1 MNNKG
6 YVKFTRGVLFHPAFQ
21 KKNRELCNL
30 GAFMWLIM
38 EASFADRKYRINN
51 QEITLKRGQL
61 CCSIRYMA
69 EAWGWDK
76 SKVQRYLDQLKNFS
90 VITSDTPN
98 DTPSDTPNILT
109 ICNYDEYQ
117 DTPSDTP
124 SDTKHNKINNKRNNN
139 IKDPAFE
146 EWWKA
151 FNYVGPSKGIKD
163 KAEKFYLKNKKDSD
177 LLVKVL
183 TTFNDYSSHQQSKN
197 LGVPMVTTWINQK
210 RWENY
215 TTTTPKD
222 EFISIRKE
230 DDYLKWVSWV
240 QKGRRHISISDDM
253 VRRMRKENLIT
264 EEQFKKR

>member
-30 GAFMWLIM
+30 GAFMWLVM
-38 EASFADRKYRINN
+38 EASFVDRKYRINN

-98 DTPSDTPNILT
+98 DTPSDTPNNLT
-109 ICNYDEYQ
+109 ICHYEDYQ

-151 FNYVGPSKGIKD
+151 FNYVGPNKGVKG
-163 KAEKFYLKNKKDSD
+163 KAEKFYHKNKKDSD
-177 LLVKVL
+177 LLVKIL
-183 TTFNDYSSHQQSKN
+183 TTYNHYSSHQQQNK
-197 LGVPMVTTWINQK
+197 LGVPMVTTWLNGK
-210 RWENY
+210 NWETYNI
-215 TTTTPKD
+215 TPEKD
-222 EFISIRKE
+222 EFQISKPR
-230 DDYLKWVSWV
+230 DYKDYVYAVKKQMRLL
-240 QKGRRHISISDDM
+240 SITDDM
-253 VRRMRKENLIT
+253 VVKMRKENLIT
-264 EEQFKKR
+264 EEEFKAW